1 MGNKLSYEQLE
12 QKVKELELQLLEQER
27 DAKDNYTLYKKIFD
41 NSLDAIAIL
50 DEQACYIE
58 QNDAHEK
65 LIGYNDEELE
75 NKTPAIHF
83 GQKAFEH
90 IASKLSNDNIYREE
104 HISNTKFGKKNIE
117 LSAFSV
123 NIKNQIKYVGVKRD
137 ITERK
142 IIETRIKKVN
152 KVLLE
157 EKKIFTQGKVMIF
170 NWQNKENWP
179 ITYVSANVKDILG
192 YEVEEMRSD
201 NFIYSEIIYPE
212 DLTRVK
218 NEVDENTNE
227 IKDAFSHK
235 PYRLITKEGKIIWV
249 LDYTILI
256 KDEENKVTNYHGYL
270 IDISDRIETENEL
283 LISKEKI
290 IESSRKLDTLIGNLK
305 GMVYRCRNDKNWTME
320 YVSNGIYDLSGYQ
333 VEDIVNN
340 KKQTWGEVVH
350 PDDRRKVWDNVQ
362 LAIKNCTHYTL
373 VYRIISKTGQT
384 KWVWEQGQGIYKD
397 NKLVALEG
405 FITDITDQK
414 NIETELVLA
423 KTTAEQSN
431 QLKTEFLQNMSHEIR
446 TPMNGIIGFARL
458 LNEENLSPE
467 KTKNYTNIIANSS
480 EQLLKII
487 TDILEISKLET
498 QQIKAERNTVNLND
512 LLTSLFIIFDIKA
525 KENKTPLYLR
535 KTLSDSQSLIFIDE
549 VKLHKIISNILEN
562 SIKFTPNGFIEFGY
576 KIQDK
581 NIIIHIAD
589 TGIGIDK
596 RKQKKV
602 FERFSQ
608 EENDLSKK
616 YGGLGLGLSIARENA
631 KLLGGN
637 ITFESEKGEG
647 TTFFITIPYH
657 PVLKD
662 EKSENVEDDKIKEYN
677 VLVVED
683 EEINFLFIETL
694 LKTFEFKLNI
704 THAKNGIEAINLC
717 NNDTDLVLMDIKIP
731 LLNGYEA
738 TKKIK
743 EVRPNLPIIAQ
754 TAYSTIKDKDAAI
767 GAGCDDY
774 ISKPIN
780 RVELSSK
787 MKILLKIK

>member
-12 QKVKELELQLLEQER
+12 QKVKQLELRLLDQER
-27 DAKDNYTLYKKIFD
+27 NAKDKYILYKKIFD

-65 LIGYNDEELE
+65 LIGYSSKELE

-83 GQKAFEH
+83 GQDVFAH
-90 IASKLSNDNIYREE
+90 IASELANNSVYRAE
-104 HISNTKFGKKNIE
+104 HVSNTKFGKKHIE

-123 NIKNQIKYVGVKRD
+123 MINNQIKYVGVKRD
-137 ITERK
+137 VTERK

-170 NWQNKENWP
+170 NWQNKKNWP
-179 ITYVSANVKDILG
+179 ITYVSSNVKNILG
-192 YEVEEMRSD
+192 YEVEEMRSEK
-201 NFIYSEIIYPE
+201 FIYSEIIHPE
-212 DLTRVK
+212 DVSRVE
-218 NEVDENTNE
+218 NEVYENTAN
-227 IKDAFSHK
+227 IRNAFSHK
-235 PYRLITKEGKIIWV
+235 PYRLITKKGKTIWV

-256 KDEENKVTNYHGYL
+256 KDEDNEIINYHGYL
-270 IDISDRIETENEL
+270 IDISDRIEAENEL
-283 LISKEKI
+283 
-290 IESSRKLDTLIGNLK
+290 
-305 GMVYRCRNDKNWTME
+305 
-320 YVSNGIYDLSGYQ
+320 VS
-333 VEDIVNN
+333 
-340 KKQTWGEVVH
+340 
-350 PDDRRKVWDNVQ
+350 
-362 LAIKNCTHYTL
+362 
-373 VYRIISKTGQT
+373 
-384 KWVWEQGQGIYKD
+384 
-397 NKLVALEG
+397 
-405 FITDITDQK
+405 
-414 NIETELVLA
+414 A

-458 LNEENLSPE
+458 LNEEELSPE
-467 KTKNYTNIIANSS
+467 KIKNYTNIIANSS

-498 QQIKAERNTVNLND
+498 KQIKAEKNTVNLND
-512 LLTSLFIIFDIKA
+512 LLTSLFIVYDIKA

-535 KTLSDSQSLIFIDE
+535 KTLSDSQSLIYIDE

-576 KIQDK
+576 KLND
-581 NIIIHIAD
+581 NNLIIHIAD

-596 RKQKKV
+596 RKQNKV

-608 EENDLSKK
+608 EENTLSKK
-616 YGGLGLGLSIARENA
+616 YGGLGLGLSIAKENA

-647 TTFFITIPYH
+647 TTFFITIPYS
-657 PVLKD
+657 PVLKE
-662 EKSENVEDDKIKEYN
+662 EKNENVESKILKEYN

-683 EEINFLFIETL
+683 EEVNFLFIETL
-694 LKTFEFKLNI
+694 LRAFDFKLNI

-717 NNDTDLVLMDIKIP
+717 NDDTDLVLMDIKIP

-743 EVRPNLPIIAQ
+743 EIRPDLPIIAQ
-754 TAYSTIKDKDAAI
+754 TAYSTQNDKDAAI

-780 RVELSSK
+780 RVELSNKIK
-787 MKILLKIK
+787 MLLKIK